1 MMAEKTNFDREVSKI
16 SGLQEEI
23 QSNASIL
30 TQINPKIEDLK
41 KKLEQKQ
48 SQIMDVGGSQYR
60 ELKRELEELSKRV
73 QDTER

>member
-30 TQINPKIEDLK
+30 T
-41 KKLEQKQ
+41 
-48 SQIMDVGGSQYR
+48 
-60 ELKRELEELSKRV
+60 
-73 QDTER
+73 

>member
-23 QSNASIL
+23 QSNASVL